1 MKSIER
7 WKIRDIFTEKY
18 LIGLKKNPLSI
29 VRKKEFTFLLRGRKS
44 PVCSELFV

>member
-18 LIGLKKNPLSI
+18 LIGLKKKSI
-29 VRKKEFTFLLRGRKS
+29 KYS
-44 PVCSELFV
+44 